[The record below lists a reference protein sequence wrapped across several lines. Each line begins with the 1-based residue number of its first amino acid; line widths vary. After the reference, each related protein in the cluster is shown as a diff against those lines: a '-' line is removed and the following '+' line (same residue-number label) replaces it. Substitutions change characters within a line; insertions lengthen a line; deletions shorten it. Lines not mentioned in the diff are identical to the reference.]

1 MGSSIT
7 KLNKLNKFDN
17 PQVYRKITLDKI
29 TEFFNNNPRETC
41 TRLQVKSKDAKQV
54 IDLERYI
61 KSHGFNCTYRWSWSA
76 ETGYSGELLISTEY
90 IDKIRPNSFIR
101 DTQCC
106 RCFKPLFDNK
116 TKSKSKNKF
125 HTFKCKHRCHP
136 QCRKIITD
144 CPICQYAYL
153 RRKSLKLENS
163 LKQAI
168 NLPTT

>member
-1 MGSSIT
+1 MGSKIT
-7 KLNKLNKFDN
+7 RLDN
-17 PQVYRKITLDKI
+17 PQVYRKITLDRI

-61 KSHGFNCTYRWSWSA
+61 KSHGYNCTYRWSWSI

-101 DTQCC
+101 DIQCC
-106 RCFKPLFDNK
+106 RCFKPLADNK
-116 TKSKSKNKF
+116 SKVKF
-125 HTFKCKHRCHP
+125 HTFKCKHRCHLH
-136 QCRKIITD
+136 CRKFITD

-163 LKQAI
+163 LKQVSESELI
-168 NLPTT
+168 SLPK